1 MQTGRCTY
9 GPIGRRRRR
18 VREGE
23 LLKAMYRFGM
33 SWCGCA
39 CRAVSRGCPRWAGRS
54 MGRGERRRADR
65 RHSYSG
71 GTVNT
76 PHTTTG
82 RDTLEVRG
90 PDSYRTD
97 YRIRYKDLEKSK
109 NKTPDGKF
117 KVSRGRA
124 VCTSETSH
132 VRDDSASN
140 RTELRMEDMMSVRS
154 RPDRMSCRPIFDL
167 SRVRRS
173 KSDDRVNVPYG
184 KTDERNEVTTL
195 SYAVPYRYD
204 ARWLR

>member
-1 MQTGRCTY
+1 VRARARRVCAGVWCDACTEMWRFARSEMQTGRCTY

-109 NKTPDGKF
+109 NKTPDGKYL
-117 KVSRGRA
+117 
-124 VCTSETSH
+124 
-132 VRDDSASN
+132 VRCAPQ
-140 RTELRMEDMMSVRS
+140 RHRMCAMT
-154 RPDRMSCRPIFDL
+154 PHP
-167 SRVRRS
+167 
-173 KSDDRVNVPYG
+173 
-184 KTDERNEVTTL
+184 TERN
-195 SYAVPYRYD
+195 SA
-204 ARWLR
+204 WKI